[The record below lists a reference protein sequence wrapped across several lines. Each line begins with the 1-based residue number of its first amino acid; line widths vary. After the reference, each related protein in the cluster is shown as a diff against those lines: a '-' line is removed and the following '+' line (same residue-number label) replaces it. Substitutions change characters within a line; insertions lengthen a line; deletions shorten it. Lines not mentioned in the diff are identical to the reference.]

1 MADDLQWQRGNHC
14 HATHTHTPVCVAVL
28 PNTVIASILTKRF
41 IERTY
46 PPEKHIQWEDS
57 VVEITDPT
65 VRRER
70 MRHRLNI

>member
-1 MADDLQWQRGNHC
+1 MICSGSVVTTVTQ
-14 HATHTHTPVCVAVL
+14 HTHTPVCVAVL

-57 VVEITDPT
+57 VII
-65 VRRER
+65 
-70 MRHRLNI
+70 L